1 MDKLKKVVF
10 GLIVVILLAQ
20 FYTPER
26 NLGDSNLESFFTET
40 NAPVT
45 LQTVIKTSCTDCH
58 SNHTKYPWYNNIT
71 PLNIWLKNHVDE
83 GKSHLN
89 FSMWKDYSL
98 KKKAHKMEEIM
109 EEVKEGEMPL
119 NSYTWIHKDAVLN
132 SKRLNALITWAKENK
147 MKYELKGGFEDHD

>member
-1 MDKLKKVVF
+1 MDKLKKIVF
-10 GLIVVILLAQ
+10 GLIIVILLAQ

-26 NLGDSNLESFFTET
+26 NLGDSNLETFFTET
-40 NAPVT
+40 NTPVS
-45 LQTVIKTSCTDCH
+45 LQVVLKTSCTDCH
-58 SNHTKYPWYNNIT
+58 SNHTKYPWYINIT

-132 SKRLNALITWAKENK
+132 SKQVNALVTWAKENK